1 MRRIA
6 VVSERLDD
14 WVIRVEEDIDAEL
27 ERMPEYEKL
36 LAMYRDSLIAQ
47 GRAKDKIAPV
57 DVDMDKGQAAVCA
70 STGLSLLGESGAKL
84 KTGLAVKLFND
95 LKTVVSKHGKDYA
108 EEMERIDEKVEA
120 GDLDVAA
127 VLEEVFAGGSAED
140 LKKKVMDLDLDG
152 HVFASLVF
160 ASIRP
165 NLELYSEAL
174 RPLVKDDDWERKFCP
189 VCGRLPYISKLVD
202 KEGVRMVCCPAC
214 STEWRFPR
222 IKCINCGTTDHEKLR
237 MLYPEDEPRDRYADV
252 CDNCRRYLK
261 AIDTRELARSPIMQ
275 IADAATLHIDM
286 LAQREGFV
294 TL

>member
-1 MRRIA
+1 VAGNSDLQKRI
-6 VVSERLDD
+6 EQ
-14 WVIRVEEDIDAEL
+14 IEEDIKTAL

-36 LAMYRDSLIAQ
+36 LAMYRESLVAQ
-47 GRAKDKIAPV
+47 AEAREKIAPV
-57 DVDMDKGQAAVCA
+57 EADMDENQAAVCI
-70 STGLSLLGESGAKL
+70 SSGLALLGETEVTLDKDTAVELYMKL
-84 KTGLAVKLFND
+84 GEIA
-95 LKTVVSKHGKDYA
+95 SKHGEDFA
-108 EEMERIDEKVEA
+108 EEVAKINGKVDAGKIDI
-120 GDLDVAA
+120 GA
-127 VLEEVFAGGSAED
+127 VLEEVFSGGSAED

-165 NLELYSEAL
+165 NLELYSEKL
-174 RPLVKDDDWERKFCP
+174 RPLVKDDDWEKKSCP
-189 VCGRLPYISKLVD
+189 VCGRLPYISKLVQ
-202 KEGVRMVCCPAC
+202 KEGKRMLCCPAC

-222 IKCINCGTTDHEKLR
+222 LKCVNCGTIEHDKLR